1 MLFRSKLNFDYMASI
16 PLLIQET
23 TERNHVSKCKHWS
36 NPPVNYLKINSDG
49 SFTDISNEA
58 GIGIVCRDYEGT
70 FKWGFID
77 KVKSISAFM
86 TEALALKKALLL
98 ALDLGYDMVMFETDC
113 MLLKQNIVKDGSE
126 IYEWQS
132 RSIILEIVKLLSS
145 QAGFSICFT
154 PREGNGIADHLA
166 AEAHKEVNP
175 IGWVHTPSPLL
186 SHLLA
191 LDVKRLNKLPRS
203 AYDSTSQWV
212 QDMRGVLL
220 PSSPSSHCSG
230 IG

>member
-1 MLFRSKLNFDYMASI
+1 MFVFNLKGEFSTLNRSSCF
-16 PLLIQET
+16 P
-23 TERNHVSKCKHWS
+23 SKTYVF
-36 NPPVNYLKINSDG
+36 NL
-49 SFTDISNEA
+49 SFI
-58 GIGIVCRDYEGT
+58 
-70 FKWGFID
+70 
-77 KVKSISAFM
+77 
-86 TEALALKKALLL
+86 L
-98 ALDLGYDMVMFETDC
+98 
-113 MLLKQNIVKDGSE
+113 
-126 IYEWQS
+126 QS

-154 PREGNGIADHLA
+154 PMEGNGIADHLA